1 MNYFVQ
7 GLGERETAL
16 ALDRD
21 SGTQF
26 LEIVEEC
33 QDLEMFFVKSA
44 LLSQLS
50 QGHTL
55 VVFKASF
62 PCFEN
67 PVIIDALT
75 FFNKLKTIRTN
86 KYAISK

>member
-7 GLGERETAL
+7 GLEERETAL

-33 QDLEMFFVKSA
+33 QDLEMFFCKVSTFISAVTGTLLKSYLKPRFRA
-44 LLSQLS
+44 LR
-50 QGHTL
+50 TL
-55 VVFKASF
+55 
-62 PCFEN
+62 
-67 PVIIDALT
+67 L
-75 FFNKLKTIRTN
+75 L
-86 KYAISK
+86 

>member
-7 GLGERETAL
+7 GLEERETAL

-44 LLSQLS
+44 FLSQLS
-50 QGHTL
+50 KGHY
-55 VVFKASF
+55 FSR
-62 PCFEN
+62 
-67 PVIIDALT
+67 I
-75 FFNKLKTIRTN
+75 
-86 KYAISK
+86 

>member
-7 GLGERETAL
+7 GLEERETAL

-26 LEIVEEC
+26 LESVEEC

-44 LLSQLS
+44 FLSQLS
-50 QGHTL
+50 QGHY
-55 VVFKASF
+55 FSR
-62 PCFEN
+62 
-67 PVIIDALT
+67 I
-75 FFNKLKTIRTN
+75 
-86 KYAISK
+86 